1 MIPRSVDGIFPSWF
15 KVYNSPS
22 TIEGLRFTFY
32 NAKLANEEASFL
44 GKDASFC
51 HSCGS
56 RNLGQNLNPFNLALF
71 TPFDRYLP

>member
-51 HSCGS
+51 HSCVS
-56 RNLGQNLNPFNLALF
+56 RSPENADKTAGFPLS
-71 TPFDRYLP
+71 RE